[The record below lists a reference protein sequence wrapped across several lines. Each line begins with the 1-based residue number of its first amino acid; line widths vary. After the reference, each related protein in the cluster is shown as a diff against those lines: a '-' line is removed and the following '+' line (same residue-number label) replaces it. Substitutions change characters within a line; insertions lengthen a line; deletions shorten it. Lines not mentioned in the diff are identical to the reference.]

1 MVEGELLRFVNKRYM
16 GDVIYSNAYPLT
28 RLGGL
33 MPSRETIPLS
43 LIHPKDA
50 ELDYALLE
58 IGVLVPSTN
67 IQWRVKVN
75 GISVTKEFKPHIVS
89 KAGENLFAKLVYDI
103 TSILRTPEGLR
114 KKRVNVTFKHE
125 GGEQIIVEHL
135 AVLAFYKTEEAVTDI
150 TFLSGAVSLKPG
162 EETAVNIPYTGA
174 HGVLRSTVFIP
185 SSNAQAFIEINGSKR
200 IDIGGIQGPYEII
213 ETIDNLKEN
222 NTILFRHE
230 EAETMYYPKEMRLSN
245 ILILRTEYKMPKL
258 EIKDIDVRDAEK
270 GGKIIHVKLVNNGV
284 SKPDSA
290 LIVLMSLGNVVARKI
305 IEPIEPGQEVEEEIP
320 VNLPKGEY
328 DLVLRI
334 IWRKLSKT
342 LFNDKRV
349 KLVF

>member
-1 MVEGELLRFVNKRYM
+1 MVEGELLRFVNKRFM
-16 GDVIYSNAYPLT
+16 GDVIYSNAHPLT

-43 LIHPKDA
+43 LIHPRDA

-89 KAGENLFAKLVYDI
+89 KAGGSLFAKLVYDI

-125 GGEQIIVEHL
+125 GGEQIVVEHL
-135 AVLAFYKTEEAVTDI
+135 AVLAFYKTAEAVTDI
-150 TFLSGAVSLKPG
+150 AFLSGAVSLEPG
-162 EETAVNIPYTGA
+162 EETIVNTPYTGI

-185 SSNAQAFIEINGSKR
+185 SSNAQAFIEINGGKR
-200 IDIGGIQGPYEII
+200 ININGVQGPYEVI
-213 ETIDNLKEN
+213 ETIDGLKEN
-222 NTILFRHE
+222 NIILFRHK
-230 EAETMYYPKEMRLSN
+230 ETETIYYPKEVRLSN
-245 ILILRTEYKMPKL
+245 ILILRTEYKMPKI
-258 EIKDIDVRDAEK
+258 EVRDIDIKDAGK
-270 GGKIIHVKLVNNGV
+270 GDKIIHVKLVNNGV

-290 LIVLMSLGNVVARKI
+290 LIVLLSLGNVVARKI
-305 IEPIEPGQEVEEEIP
+305 IEPVEPGQEVEEEIR
-320 VNLPKGEY
+320 VNLPRGEY

-342 LFNDKRV
+342 WFNDKRI
-349 KLVF
+349 KLTF